1 VDARKISN
9 ENGAV
14 AGRSVRY
21 DLRYIRENL
30 KYFIRTLGYDPV
42 LSEEGSVFY
51 DPREHVHDACL
62 TEIPNCQLFI
72 LVIGGRHGSAFK
84 GTGRSV
90 TNAEYSEAVR
100 LKIPVFAL
108 VEQGVL
114 NDYQLFGA
122 NRRNSKIDAL
132 KINYPS
138 ADNTKIF
145 EFIETVRSNT
155 INNAL
160 VPFKDF
166 ADIESYLRQQWAG
179 LMFTF
184 LLRQNEEARVAD
196 TLAMLTQIGE
206 RIEMISRQILGSVGT
221 KVAKLTAALY
231 DKMLQQ
237 ECIRNM
243 AYMGA
248 QPNPKT
254 VLGSETFDQ
263 CFSTAG
269 GRLSVQDKWEGITV
283 GGGGMIS
290 QNALERDRKEYI
302 NMRSELIKIIQREYS
317 SVEQYLK
324 DAEII

>member
-1 VDARKISN
+1 MATPRVFIS
-9 ENGAV
+9 
-14 AGRSVRY
+14 STWY

-42 LSEEGSVFY
+42 LSEEGSVYF
-51 DPREHVHDACL
+51 DPLMHVQDACL
-62 TEIPNCQLFI
+62 TEIPNCQLLI
-72 LVIGGRHGSAFK
+72 LIIGGRHGSTFK
-84 GTGRSV
+84 GTDKSV
-90 TNAEYSEAVR
+90 TNTEYSEAAR
-100 LKIPVFAL
+100 LKIPIFAL

-114 NDYQLFGA
+114 GDYQLFNA
-122 NRRNSKIDAL
+122 NRRNNKIDAL
-132 KINYPS
+132 KIKYPS

-145 EFIETVRSNT
+145 EFIDSVRGNT

-179 LMFTF
+179 MMFAF
-184 LLRQNEEARVAD
+184 LLKKNEDARVAD
-196 TLAMLTQIGE
+196 TLAMLTTISE
-206 RIEMISRQILGSVGT
+206 RIEMVSRQILGSVGT

-231 DKMLQQ
+231 DKMLQH

-254 VLGSETFDQ
+254 VLGSETFDE
-263 CFSTAG
+263 CFDMAG
-269 GRLSVQDKWEGITV
+269 GVLHIQEKWEGISV

-290 QNALERDRKEYI
+290 KDALENNRKDY
-302 NMRSELIKIIQREYS
+302 MRVRAELIEMVKREYT
-317 SVEQYLK
+317 SVDQYLQ
-324 DAEII
+324 DAELI